1 MELFIIFGIIIVP
14 LFLIGLF
21 AIYKTRKTEQKKQPV
36 EDGSYVK

>member
-21 AIYKTRKTEQKKQPV
+21 AVYKARKTEQKEQPV
-36 EDGSYVK
+36 EGGLFIK